1 MKLGEMLMRIIGAKK
16 AAREMQQI
24 LEAEEGQAAITIS
37 REVLSGWFQKMAGLI
52 MLMEKFDVE

>member
-1 MKLGEMLMRIIGAKK
+1 MRIGGAKK

-37 REVLSGWFQKMAGLI
+37 REVLSGWFRKMAGLI

>member
-1 MKLGEMLMRIIGAKK
+1 MKLGEMLARIIGAKK

-24 LEAEEGQAAITIS
+24 LEAEEDQMAITIS
-37 REVLSGWFQKMAGLI
+37 REVLSGWFRRVAGLI

>member
-1 MKLGEMLMRIIGAKK
+1 MKLGEMLMLIGGAKK

-37 REVLSGWFQKMAGLI
+37 REVLSGWFRKMAGLI

>member
-1 MKLGEMLMRIIGAKK
+1 MKLGEMLTRIIGAKK

-24 LEAEEGQAAITIS
+24 LEAEEGQTAITIS
-37 REVLSGWFQKMAGLI
+37 REVLSGWFRRVAGLI